1 MTKSELVE
9 EISRKTGFTLKD
21 TSTFVNAFTEVITEA
36 LAKGRNVTLTGFGK
50 FYVRDRAGREGIN
63 PSTGEKIQIKPH
75 KAPLFKAGA
84 VLKEK
89 VNG

>member
-1 MTKSELVE
+1 MTKSEFVE
-9 EISRKTGFTLKD
+9 EISKKTGFKVKD
-21 TSTFVNAFTEVITEA
+21 ANTFVNAFIEA
-36 LAKGRNVTLTGFGK
+36 VADALTNGRNVTLTGFGK
-50 FYVRDRAGREGIN
+50 FYVRDRAGRIGVN
-63 PSTGEKIQIKPH
+63 PKTGGKLKIKAH